1 MSLDD
6 GDRLAELHLELAG
19 VHTLL
24 PQVGERCELGALA
37 VFHMQGKVKLREYDV
52 QPTALALFQEI
63 DEREVFPQ
71 PTRLC
76 LVIQGEV
83 ERDVPRLVSRCKCGG
98 VFLALLLAY
107 AHGGVLLRLARGEYG
122 GEVIHA
128 APLVLDEE
136 HAVFFPDVGAVHQH
150 QSSKYL
156 VHVISL
162 LVRPLL
168 FS

>member
-52 QPTALALFQEI
+52 QPAALALLQEI

-83 ERDVPRLVSRCKCGG
+83 ERDVPRLVS
-98 VFLALLLAY
+98 V
-107 AHGGVLLRLARGEYG
+107 
-122 GEVIHA
+122 
-128 APLVLDEE
+128 
-136 HAVFFPDVGAVHQH
+136 
-150 QSSKYL
+150 
-156 VHVISL
+156 
-162 LVRPLL
+162 
-168 FS
+168 

>member
-52 QPTALALFQEI
+52 QPAALALFQEI

-98 VFLALLLAY
+98 VFLALL
-107 AHGGVLLRLARGEYG
+107 GVSMAVRLSMPPR
-122 GEVIHA
+122 
-128 APLVLDEE
+128 L
-136 HAVFFPDVGAVHQH
+136 
-150 QSSKYL
+150 SSTRNTPYSFQMSVPFTSTSPPSIL
-156 VHVISL
+156 SMS
-162 LVRPLL
+162 
-168 FS
+168 FYF